1 MSNVI
6 TAVPRNDAL
15 VKRAVNNLKE
25 CIETIEANPDM
36 IHNGGIIVVFCG
48 ERVEGDSIS
57 SWVKTYYSMDS
68 TLKYFL
74 ISSMVC
80 VEAMSSLCVGISM
93 P

>member
-1 MSNVI
+1 VSKVI

-57 SWVKTYYSMDS
+57 SWVKTYYSIDS
-68 TLKYFL
+68 TLKL
-74 ISSMVC
+74 
-80 VEAMSSLCVGISM
+80 VGGMQRALHQFINEGEQ
-93 P
+93 